1 MFTFLHFFVC
11 YTALAPGIFE
21 LGASANKNEGQE
33 RHILRTC
40 PYAPVTPFFNFSS
53 TMVRNYVRKSN
64 RGKGYTEESFEIAL
78 SAIKSGQMTL
88 YRASKV
94 YKIPIAT
101 LHDHLKGRRGQKS
114 SSYGRPQDIPQ
125 HEEEKLANGLRTME
139 KWGFGLSRKEVLQT
153 VADYVK
159 ENNIKTQFKDGRP
172 GEDWFLNFKRRHKL
186 SLKIPQSVEY
196 ARKKNLDPFLIYDYF
211 DLLEKTLTELDL
223 HERPSQIWNLDE
235 SSFCTDPSKTKI
247 VGQRGAPSTRT
258 ISGPGKQNTT
268 VLMCCSA
275 SGEKA
280 PPLIIFKGKHV
291 WEQWTAPRGTEFPNT
306 TYAATSK
313 GWMETIVF
321 KNYFQNSFLK
331 HIGPER
337 PVLVVF
343 DGHASHLGAD
353 VINMAIENHI
363 TILKLP
369 PHTSH
374 ILQPLDLCVF
384 KSLKTRW
391 DAKLVEWQRK
401 NVGVAVTKS
410 LFSKMIGEI
419 WTETRPEILVSGF
432 TKAGIV
438 PLNRNVVQQDSFDP
452 VVFQRW
458 QKNHNV
464 ARVHEPD
471 TDLNLPSTSANINKV
486 AITIEA
492 GPSSSSQED
501 ISIPSQEQ
509 QNIPDV
515 SFDELLLRS
524 TKRENN
530 PDSRKRKRVCLGAEV
545 ITRADVDKILTE
557 SLTKKSKPENKT
569 KKNKKVYKRKV
580 SESSSDDDR
589 NSWHS
594 DASEDRIVEFDELS
608 KSDLDELDK
617 NETADEPTFTKIQIG
632 DFVLVNFPGKKKVY
646 KYVCLVKQLINDD
659 EAEVTGLKR
668 LTNKCHFILK
678 HNDVCTI
685 TLSDIVEKLPVPKI
699 SITSDYE
706 KYIFETAPEVFEA

>member
-1 MFTFLHFFVC
+1 
-11 YTALAPGIFE
+11 
-21 LGASANKNEGQE
+21 
-33 RHILRTC
+33 
-40 PYAPVTPFFNFSS
+40 
-53 TMVRNYVRKSN
+53 MVRKYVRKSN
-64 RGKGYTEESFEIAL
+64 RGKGYTKESLKIAL
-78 SAIKSGQMTL
+78 TAIKSGQITL
-88 YRASKV
+88 YRANKV
-94 YKIPIAT
+94 YKIPLAT

-114 SSYGRPQDIPQ
+114 SSYGRPQDISQ
-125 HEEEKLANGLRTME
+125 HEEEKLATGLRAME
-139 KWGFGLSRKEVLQT
+139 KWGFGLSRKEVLQI

-159 ENNIKTQFKDGRP
+159 ENHLKTQFKDGKP
-172 GEDWFLNFKRRHKL
+172 GEDWFLNFKRRHNL

-211 DLLEKTLTELDL
+211 DLLEKTINELGL
-223 HERPSQIWNLDE
+223 QERPSQIWNLDE

-291 WEQWTAPRGTEFPNT
+291 WEQWTAPRGTEFPHT

-313 GWMETIVF
+313 GWMETTVF

-331 HIGPER
+331 NIGPDR
-337 PVLVVF
+337 PVLVIY

-353 VINMAIENHI
+353 VINIAIENGI

-391 DAKLVEWQRK
+391 DAKLVQWQRK
-401 NVGVAVTKS
+401 NVGLAVTKS
-410 LFSKMIGEI
+410 VFSKMIGEI
-419 WTETRPEILVSGF
+419 WLETRPEILVSGF

-438 PLNRNVVQQDSFDP
+438 PLNRGVIKEDSFDP

-458 QKNHNV
+458 QNNHKV
-464 ARVHEPD
+464 ASVQEPD
-471 TDLNLPSTSANINKV
+471 LDLNMPSTSININEV
-486 AITIEA
+486 QNIIEA
-492 GPSSSSQED
+492 GPSSSSQEN
-501 ISIPSQEQ
+501 ISITSQEQ
-509 QNIPDV
+509 ERIPDV

-530 PDSRKRKRVCLGAEV
+530 PESKKRKRVCLGAEV
-545 ITRADVDKILTE
+545 VTRAEVDKILSKNT
-557 SLTKKSKPENKT
+557 TTKSKPVNKST
-569 KKNKKVYKRKV
+569 KNKSVYKRKV
-580 SESSSDDDR
+580 TESSSDDDGD
-589 NSWHS
+589 SWHS
-594 DASEDRIVEFDELS
+594 DSSEGRITEFENLS
-608 KSDLDELDK
+608 KSDLDEFDV
-617 NETADEPTFTKIQIG
+617 NEANDEPKFTKIQIG
-632 DFVLVNFPGKKKVY
+632 DFVLVNFPGKRKVY
-646 KYVCLVKQLINDD
+646 KYVCLVKELINDD
-659 EAEVTGLKR
+659 EVEVTGLKR

-678 HNDVCTI
+678 HDDVCTVP
-685 TLSDIVEKLPVPKI
+685 LSDIEKKLPVPKI
-699 SITSDYE
+699 SVTADYK
-706 KYIFETAPEVFEA
+706 KYIFETAPEVFET